1 MIGLGGLGAEVCK
14 DIVLAGIKSL
24 TIIDSR
30 RESEENVGNRFLYF
44 AEGIPVSHTN
54 NNKYYYYYYD
64 REQGPLS
71 HGCKFSIQ
79 M

>member
-14 DIVLAGIKSL
+14 DIVLAGVKSL
-24 TIIDSR
+24 TIIDSQ

-44 AEGIPVSHTN
+44 AEGIPVSHKN
-54 NNKYYYYYYD
+54 NNNYYYYYD

-71 HGCKFSIQ
+71 RGYKFSIQ
-79 M
+79 T

>member
-24 TIIDSR
+24 TIIDSQ

-44 AEGIPVSHTN
+44 AEGIPVSHKN
-54 NNKYYYYYYD
+54 NNNYYYYYN

-71 HGCKFSIQ
+71 RGYKFSIQ
-79 M
+79 T

>member
-24 TIIDSR
+24 TIIDSQ

-44 AEGIPVSHTN
+44 VEEIPVSHKN
-54 NNKYYYYYYD
+54 NNNYYYYYD

-71 HGCKFSIQ
+71 HACKSSIQ
-79 M
+79 T

>member
-14 DIVLAGIKSL
+14 DIVLAGMKSL
-24 TIIDSR
+24 TIIDSQ

-44 AEGIPVSHTN
+44 AEGIPVSHKN
-54 NNKYYYYYYD
+54 NNNNYYYYD

-71 HGCKFSIQ
+71 RGYKFSIQ
-79 M
+79 T

>member
-24 TIIDSR
+24 TIIDSQ

-44 AEGIPVSHTN
+44 AEEIPVSHKN
-54 NNKYYYYYYD
+54 NNNYYYYYD

-71 HGCKFSIQ
+71 HGCKSSIQ
-79 M
+79 T